1 MMSDKVTL
9 EISLAEAEHMLGLK
23 HVISTDT
30 ARPTLMHIQFSVVD
44 GDLLVVGT
52 DSYRLGLITFRENA
66 DKRRR
71 EIPKDLALPFAQ
83 FEAFVKSAITAAKAS
98 GMKTRSLWH
107 ERVVIVIEAD
117 MDRYT
122 ASFEVPIL
130 SMTQAAKVGDFKFP
144 KWKVLIPEDLSLSLQ
159 NDSKL
164 PGFSTRYLMEMHRFI
179 EPVAGMKTSD
189 LPIQLMAG
197 SHQSELKPWLFVW
210 NQASTGIEKQY
221 LLMPVRMNT
230 D

>member
-1 MMSDKVTL
+1 MMSDNVTL

-23 HVISTDT
+23 HVISKDT
-30 ARPTLMHIQFSVVD
+30 TRPVLMHIQFTVVD

-52 DSYRLGLITFRENA
+52 DSYRLGLITFRENG
-66 DKRRR
+66 DKRVRD
-71 EIPKDLALPFAQ
+71 IPKDLPLPFAQ
-83 FEAFVKSAITAAKAS
+83 FEAFVKSALTAARAS
-98 GMKTRSLWH
+98 GMTTRHMWH
-107 ERVVIVIEAD
+107 ERVILRIEAD

-130 SMTQAAKVGDFKFP
+130 SMTQAAKVGDFSYP
-144 KWKVLIPEDLSLSLQ
+144 KWKALIPDDLSLSLQ
-159 NDSKL
+159 NDSML
-164 PGFSTRYLMEMHRFI
+164 PSFSTRYLMEMHRFI
-179 EPVAGMKTSD
+179 EPVAGMKTGD

-197 SHQSELKPWLFVW
+197 THQSELKPWLFMW

-221 LLMPVRMNT
+221 LLMPVRTNR